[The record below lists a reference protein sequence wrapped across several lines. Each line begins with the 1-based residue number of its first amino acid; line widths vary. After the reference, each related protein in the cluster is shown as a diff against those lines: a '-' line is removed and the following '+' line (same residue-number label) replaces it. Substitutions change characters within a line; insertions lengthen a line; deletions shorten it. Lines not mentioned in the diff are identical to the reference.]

1 MAVVSVAAMGMT
13 ACQNSPQMDEKPAA
27 GNASSEVKIAYV
39 EVDSIMT
46 QYNFCKDYQKILE
59 KRGTNIQNALAAQE
73 QNLQA
78 AAQNFQNKVNN
89 NGFSSRQEAESQQ
102 AAIQRQQE
110 QYLASRDR
118 LANELQS
125 ETAKFNEAL
134 HDSLEHFIAKY
145 IKDKKPALCFIH
157 IDALDHMGHAY
168 GKGSAEYYAELPLV
182 DDRVR
187 RIVEGVKEAGIYD
200 DSIIILTSD
209 HGHEGTGHGG
219 QTMNEMETP
228 LVIWG
233 KGIRK
238 NHEIAETVIQYD
250 LAATVAEV
258 FHLEKPQSWRGV
270 CIPVFE

>member
-1 MAVVSVAAMGMT
+1 MKKNSLMRSMAVVAVAAMGMT

-145 IKDKKPALCFIH
+145 IKDKKYTYILTKQGDNMLYADPALDITKEVV
-157 IDALDHMGHAY
+157 AGLNKAY
-168 GKGSAEYYAELPLV
+168 KGKPAADEKKE
-182 DDRVR
+182 
-187 RIVEGVKEAGIYD
+187 VKKE
-200 DSIIILTSD
+200 
-209 HGHEGTGHGG
+209 
-219 QTMNEMETP
+219 
-228 LVIWG
+228 
-233 KGIRK
+233 
-238 NHEIAETVIQYD
+238 
-250 LAATVAEV
+250 
-258 FHLEKPQSWRGV
+258 EKK
-270 CIPVFE
+270 EEKK

>member
-1 MAVVSVAAMGMT
+1 MKKNSLMRSMAVVAVAAMGMT

-27 GNASSEVKIAYV
+27 GSASSEVKIAYV

-59 KRGTNIQNALAAQE
+59 KRGTNIQNALAA

-145 IKDKKPALCFIH
+145 IKDKKYTYILTKQGDNMLYADPALDITKEVV
-157 IDALDHMGHAY
+157 AGLNKAY
-168 GKGSAEYYAELPLV
+168 KGKPAAEEKK
-182 DDRVR
+182 
-187 RIVEGVKEAGIYD
+187 EVKKE
-200 DSIIILTSD
+200 
-209 HGHEGTGHGG
+209 
-219 QTMNEMETP
+219 
-228 LVIWG
+228 
-233 KGIRK
+233 
-238 NHEIAETVIQYD
+238 
-250 LAATVAEV
+250 
-258 FHLEKPQSWRGV
+258 EKK
-270 CIPVFE
+270 EEKK